1 MAILYLIALIT
12 DWEIFLSDKAHRHGL
27 TGHRSFG
34 GRLKFLTFI
43 DMVKIKNTT
52 LILNLIKFDIF
63 FRIFKWSIFHFLL
76 SIY

>member
-1 MAILYLIALIT
+1 MNKRELLRSSFYIAMTILYLIALIT

-43 DMVKIKNTT
+43 DMVKRNKYD
-52 LILNLIKFDIF
+52 F
-63 FRIFKWSIFHFLL
+63 
-76 SIY
+76 Y

>member
-1 MAILYLIALIT
+1 MTILYLIALIT

-43 DMVKIKNTT
+43 DMVKRNKYEI
-52 LILNLIKFDIF
+52 IIKFN
-63 FRIFKWSIFHFLL
+63 
-76 SIY
+76 

>member
-1 MAILYLIALIT
+1 MNKRELLRSSFYIAMTILYLIALIT

-43 DMVKIKNTT
+43 DMVKRNKYEI
-52 LILNLIKFDIF
+52 IIKFN
-63 FRIFKWSIFHFLL
+63 
-76 SIY
+76 